1 MNTRKEIIPNNLKE
15 YRIKAGL
22 TQKQVARKLGFSN
35 EVSICHWEQGKNI
48 PNLINL
54 LKLSK
59 LYNSNAES
67 LYSEL
72 NQKLYNSSHLKYQE
86 SV

>member
-1 MNTRKEIIPNNLKE
+1 MNTRKDIIPNNLKE
-15 YRIKAGL
+15 YRLKAGL
-22 TQKQVARKLGFSN
+22 TQKDVARKLGFTN

-59 LYNSNAES
+59 VYNAPIHI
-67 LYSEL
+67 LYSNL
-72 NQKLYNSSHLKYQE
+72 FQE
-86 SV
+86 II